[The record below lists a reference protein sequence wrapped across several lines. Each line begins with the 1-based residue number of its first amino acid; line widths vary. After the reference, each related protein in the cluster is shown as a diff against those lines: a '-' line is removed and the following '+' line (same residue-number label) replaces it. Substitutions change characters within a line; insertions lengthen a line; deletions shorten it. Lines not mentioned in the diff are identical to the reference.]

1 MKDISVVIPV
11 YNSSE
16 NLDELYK
23 QLKDALQSIAYEI
36 IFVDDCSSDNSW
48 GEICRMAQIDS
59 TITAVGLRKNSGQD
73 NALMAGFSYAEGNYI
88 CIMDDDLQHSPYDIP
103 ALYEQCRKGYD
114 VCYAGFSRKEQK
126 LWKNTGSWLN
136 GVFAQFLLKKPKG
149 IYMSPFKMVKRD
161 VIQEVIQYTGPF
173 PYIDGLLLQL
183 TNSLT
188 SVKVQHH
195 KRFKGKGNFNFIRSV
210 SLFLKI
216 MTSFSVIPLRL
227 ATITGFVTS
236 FIGFLLAVYYMF
248 EYFLNQHRVEG
259 WASLIISLL
268 IIGGLLLMSM
278 GLIGEYI
285 GRIFITL
292 NGKPQYSVR
301 KVIRTGSDH

>member
-114 VCYAGFSRKEQK
+114 VCYAGFSHFLRRG
-126 LWKNTGSWLN
+126 LCLG
-136 GVFAQFLLKKPKG
+136 GCGCCVFFCHTIRSLT
-149 IYMSPFKMVKRD
+149 V
-161 VIQEVIQYTGPF
+161 
-173 PYIDGLLLQL
+173 LLLAKL
-183 TNSLT
+183 
-188 SVKVQHH
+188 
-195 KRFKGKGNFNFIRSV
+195 RRSG
-210 SLFLKI
+210 
-216 MTSFSVIPLRL
+216 PLR
-227 ATITGFVTS
+227 ARTPV
-236 FIGFLLAVYYMF
+236 V
-248 EYFLNQHRVEG
+248 ND
-259 WASLIISLL
+259 
-268 IIGGLLLMSM
+268 
-278 GLIGEYI
+278 
-285 GRIFITL
+285 GRTARLEKTANRPLRNIFCS
-292 NGKPQYSVR
+292 G
-301 KVIRTGSDH
+301 